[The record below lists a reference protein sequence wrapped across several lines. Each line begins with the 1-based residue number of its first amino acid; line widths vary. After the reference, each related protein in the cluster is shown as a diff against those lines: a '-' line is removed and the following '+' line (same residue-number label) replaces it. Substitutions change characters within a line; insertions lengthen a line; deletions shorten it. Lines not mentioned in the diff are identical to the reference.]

1 MQLDARL
8 RFENYVVGSSNRL
21 AVAAAR
27 AVTDTPGHVYNPLF
41 IYGGSG
47 LGKTHLLSAI
57 GNALAQRRP
66 DLAIG
71 LSSLED
77 FVEGLEAAVRS
88 GLRDRFS
95 QRYLALDLLLLED
108 VQFLAGKRETQ
119 AELLR
124 VIEAMQRNGRQIVMT
139 SDRTPAEIPDVED
152 RLISRLAGGLL
163 VDVGAPDYET
173 RIAIVLARCE
183 ERGVRFRAGVA
194 EELGR
199 VAYRNVREL
208 QGALHRLIA
217 AQTLGGEQIA
227 PDDVERVL
235 GAARAQT
242 DGAPRQAR
250 MSMELASLVSEVE
263 SALERHL
270 AEPEPPPPVPEA
282 DRDAVVLPGPSV
294 AFTRAGFAVG
304 ASNHLAVRAADAVVA
319 APGRRY
325 NPLFVYGPS
334 GVGKT
339 HLVNAIGNGLVA
351 AAPGAGPV
359 VCLPAQTFMDELIAA
374 LQQGN
379 VEQWRSRYRRARA
392 LILDDVQFVANKE
405 RTQEELFHVFNA
417 VHGAGGQLVFAS
429 DRRPVELTG
438 LEDRLRSRFEG
449 GLVVEMQVPDR
460 ELRVMLYERLLEN
473 ADVEPAG
480 PVAGVLADRHVD
492 SVREMIGLVNRLVSR
507 AEAAGVPLTEDF
519 ARADLAP
526 ATPASVTP
534 VAAPAATP
542 PRVASVGATP
552 AGALASVL
560 DLEKVVWDWPD
571 AAARLIEDLR

>member
-1 MQLDARL
+1 MQLDVRL

-57 GNALAQRRP
+57 GNAVAQSRP
-66 DLAIG
+66 DLSIG

-77 FVEGLEAAVRS
+77 FIEGLEAAVRA
-88 GLRDRFS
+88 GLRDKFS
-95 QRYLALDLLLLED
+95 QRYLAMDLLLLED
-108 VQFLAGKRETQ
+108 VQFLAGRRETQ

-124 VIEAMQRNGRQIVMT
+124 VLEAMQRNGRQIVMT
-139 SDRTPAEIPDVED
+139 CDRTPTEIPDVED

-217 AQTLGGEQIA
+217 AQTLGGQQIA
-227 PDDVERVL
+227 PGDVERVL
-235 GAARAQT
+235 GAGRQPPEN
-242 DGAPRQAR
+242 GPRTQR

-263 SALERHL
+263 LALERHL
-270 AEPEPPPPVPEA
+270 VEPEETSPQEQELDREA
-282 DRDAVVLPGPSV
+282 ARLPGPSV
-294 AFTRAGFAVG
+294 SFTRAGFAVG
-304 ASNHLAVRAADAVVA
+304 ASNRLAVRAADAVVA

-339 HLVNAIGNGLVA
+339 NLVNAIGNGLVA
-351 AAPGAGPV
+351 AAPRGGPV

-379 VEQWRSRYRRARA
+379 VEQWRARYRRARA

-429 DRRPVELTG
+429 DRPPAELTG

-449 GLVVEMQVPDR
+449 GLVVEMHVPDR
-460 ELRVMLYERLLEN
+460 ALRAMLYVRLLEDAGAT
-473 ADVEPAG
+473 ADVAI
-480 PVAGVLADRHVD
+480 ADVLADRHVD

-507 AEAAGVPLTEDF
+507 AEAAGVPLTEEF
-519 ARADLAP
+519 ARDDL
-526 ATPASVTP
+526 TPAVSAPSVI
-534 VAAPAATP
+534 ATP
-542 PRVASVGATP
+542 PTPSRSLTATATTP
-552 AGALASVL
+552 TGIGSVL